1 MANETANGLTVI
13 QINSSSSLLC
23 VVKRKKQQKL
33 RQSKPK
39 LIPRTPAK
47 LGMVSEITL
56 SKADLTPPLAQD
68 PGPRFPHIGFAR
80 FPTTFLNDPM
90 IIKLGAPSQSTP
102 TLEDWTVRPAACP
115 RTSPSICGAL
125 TNQMETMKSEKPT
138 RRMLWLRMTKM
149 TFSQRDM
156 TWGQPVD
163 STLFSQR
170 HSWARPTASL

>member
-1 MANETANGLTVI
+1 MANETANGLPVI
-13 QINSSSSLLC
+13 QIDSSSSLLC
-23 VVKRKKQQKL
+23 VVKRKKQRKL

-39 LIPRTPAK
+39 LIPRTPK

-56 SKADLTPPLAQD
+56 SKANLTPPVAQD

-80 FPTTFLNDPM
+80 FLTTSPKDTM
-90 IIKLGAPSQSTP
+90 ITKLGAPSQSIL
-102 TLEDWTVRPAACP
+102 TLKDWTVRPAAYP

-125 TNQMETMKSEKPT
+125 TNQMEMVKREKPT